1 LYYVILACSATGA
14 CGNFEVLDKL
24 VSKLLMDVRSASVL
38 WAAALQM
45 EAAVDSKILLHRR
58 FGAAQT
64 WLFIYIG

>member
-1 LYYVILACSATGA
+1 
-14 CGNFEVLDKL
+14 LDKL

-64 WLFIYIG
+64 WLIIYIYRVIYEV

>member
-1 LYYVILACSATGA
+1 MLYWHAQQQGPAATS
-14 CGNFEVLDKL
+14 EVLDKL

-45 EAAVDSKILLHRR
+45 EAAVDSKILLRRR

-64 WLFIYIG
+64 W